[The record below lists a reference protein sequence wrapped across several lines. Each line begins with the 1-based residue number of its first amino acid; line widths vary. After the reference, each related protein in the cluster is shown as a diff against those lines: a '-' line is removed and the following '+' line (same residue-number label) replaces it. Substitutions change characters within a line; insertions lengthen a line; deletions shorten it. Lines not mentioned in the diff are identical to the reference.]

1 MIHLVRQGRR
11 DTNEAPQP
19 HPVAEFIGV
28 LEPLDQ
34 PIGGKRKNGSKLH
47 LAVPQLLVIGIRLVP
62 HQTLAQ
68 PTHDPVQ
75 RTEIKPR
82 LG

>member
-1 MIHLVRQGRR
+1 MIYLVRQGRR
-11 DTNEAPQP
+11 DTNEAPQ

-34 PIGGKRKNGSKLH
+34 PI
-47 LAVPQLLVIGIRLVP
+47 PQLLVIGIRLVP

-75 RTEIKPR
+75 RIEIKPR